1 VRAGNIRCV
10 RLTERDRELEEL
22 TARADEA
29 RAGRGGVVVVCGESG
44 AGKTSFVETFL
55 ERWPQEERVLWG
67 ACDPL
72 ATPRPLG
79 PIQDLAEQLQPDT
92 REVVCVSDHPYE
104 IHGAVF
110 EELATQPSVL
120 FIDDL
125 HWADQ
130 ATVDL
135 LRFVL
140 RRIRRTHSLAVLTVR
155 DDEIA
160 PTHPMRSLLGDV
172 ARSTSATSLAL
183 PPLSI
188 DAITQLAQGRP
199 VDPVRLHRITGG
211 NAFFVVEMLDH
222 SGDELPSTVRDAI
235 LARTVGL
242 DVAAWDLLYL
252 MACAPESIPG
262 YLLAPL
268 GVTVPAL
275 PHRRRA
281 HQRRIGRTALPLCQ
295 DS

>member
-1 VRAGNIRCV
+1 V

-29 RAGRGGVVVVCGESG
+29 RAGRGGVVVGCGEAG

-79 PIQDLAEQLQPDT
+79 PIQDLAEQLEPDT
-92 REVVCVSDHPYE
+92 RKVVCVSDHPYE

-135 LRFVL
+135 LGSCCGEFGA
-140 RRIRRTHSLAVLTVR
+140 RTHLR
-155 DDEIA
+155 
-160 PTHPMRSLLGDV
+160 
-172 ARSTSATSLAL
+172 
-183 PPLSI
+183 
-188 DAITQLAQGRP
+188 
-199 VDPVRLHRITGG
+199 
-211 NAFFVVEMLDH
+211 
-222 SGDELPSTVRDAI
+222 
-235 LARTVGL
+235 
-242 DVAAWDLLYL
+242 
-252 MACAPESIPG
+252 C
-262 YLLAPL
+262 
-268 GVTVPAL
+268 
-275 PHRRRA
+275 
-281 HQRRIGRTALPLCQ
+281 
-295 DS
+295 

>member
-1 VRAGNIRCV
+1 M
-10 RLTERDRELEEL
+10 RLTERDRELEAL

-44 AGKTSFVETFL
+44 AGKTSFVEAFL
-55 ERWPQEERVLWG
+55 ERWPQNERVLWG

-72 ATPRPLG
+72 DTPRPLG
-79 PIQDLAEQLQPDT
+79 PIHDLAEQFEPDT
-92 REVVCVSDHPYE
+92 RKVVRVSDTSVRDPQRC
-104 IHGAVF
+104 F

-155 DDEIA
+155 DDEIT
-160 PTHPMRSLLGDV
+160 PTHPVRSLLGDV

-183 PPLSI
+183 PPLSL
-188 DAITQLAQGRP
+188 DAIKQLARDRP

-222 SGDELPSTVRDAI
+222 SGHVNLPT
-235 LARTVGL
+235 
-242 DVAAWDLLYL
+242 
-252 MACAPESIPG
+252 
-262 YLLAPL
+262 
-268 GVTVPAL
+268 
-275 PHRRRA
+275 
-281 HQRRIGRTALPLCQ
+281 
-295 DS
+295 

>member
-1 VRAGNIRCV
+1 
-10 RLTERDRELEEL
+10 
-22 TARADEA
+22 
-29 RAGRGGVVVVCGESG
+29 
-44 AGKTSFVETFL
+44 
-55 ERWPQEERVLWG
+55 
-67 ACDPL
+67 
-72 ATPRPLG
+72 
-79 PIQDLAEQLQPDT
+79 
-92 REVVCVSDHPYE
+92 VCVSDHPYE

-172 ARSTSATSLAL
+172 ARSTSATSLAW

-188 DAITQLAQGRP
+188 DAITKLAQDRP

-252 MACAPESIPG
+252 MACAPESIPD
-262 YLLAPL
+262 YLLTLSVSPCLRCARS
-268 GVTVPAL
+268 TK
-275 PHRRRA
+275 
-281 HQRRIGRTALPLCQ
+281 
-295 DS
+295 SN

>member
-1 VRAGNIRCV
+1 MI
-10 RLTERDRELEEL
+10 LTEREGELNEL
-22 TARADEA
+22 AALADEA
-29 RAGRGGVVVVCGESG
+29 RAGHGGVVVVCGESG

-55 ERWPQEERVLWG
+55 EQWPQDERVLWG

-72 ATPRPLG
+72 DNPRPLG
-79 PIQDLAEQLQPDT
+79 PIHDLAEQFEPDT
-92 REVVCVSDHPYE
+92 RKVVRVSNHPYE
-104 IHGAVF
+104 IHAAVF
-110 EELATQPSVL
+110 EELATQPLVL

-140 RRIRRTHSLAVLTVR
+140 RRIRRTHSLAVLAVR

-183 PPLSI
+183 PPLSL
-188 DAITQLAQGRP
+188 DAITQLAQDRP

-222 SGDELPSTVRDAI
+222 SGHELPTTVRDAI
-235 LARTVGL
+235 LARTIGL
-242 DVAAWDLLYL
+242 DVAPSDLRYM
-252 MACAPESIPG
+252 MACAP
-262 YLLAPL
+262 
-268 GVTVPAL
+268 
-275 PHRRRA
+275 
-281 HQRRIGRTALPLCQ
+281 
-295 DS
+295 